1 MFMKFLGGKVPP
13 KSTVFFFYKRLQET
27 VVDEGET
34 MRTTLMDE
42 LNKALNKVIKE
53 YREKG
58 FELEV
63 GREKR

>member
-1 MFMKFLGGKVPP
+1 MGKSHQ
-13 KSTVFFFYKRLQET
+13 KSILLLQET

-34 MRTTLMDE
+34 MWTTLMDE
-42 LNKALNKVIKE
+42 LNKALDKVINE

-63 GREKR
+63 GREKTTNSRTIT

>member
-1 MFMKFLGGKVPP
+1 
-13 KSTVFFFYKRLQET
+13 
-27 VVDEGET
+27 

-42 LNKALNKVIKE
+42 LNKALDKVISE

-63 GREKR
+63 GREKTIGSRTTT